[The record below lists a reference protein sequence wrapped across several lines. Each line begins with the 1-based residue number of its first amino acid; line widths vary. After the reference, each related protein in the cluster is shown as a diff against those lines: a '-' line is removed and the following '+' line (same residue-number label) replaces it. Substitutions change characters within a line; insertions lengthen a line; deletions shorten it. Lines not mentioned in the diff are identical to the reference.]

1 MFVKI
6 FKLVEKDLVDLK
18 NFCLMKNKGFMFLL
32 ISNVLLKLFVK
43 IVKIFEKDLLD
54 LKIFGFIR
62 SKSLMLF
69 LIFFGYISG
78 GKLIGYFLLF
88 KGKFVV
94 LKILVKIVKLV
105 EKDILEIFEISLK
118 LISFKSGVLK
128 LKKVL
133 KLIRFYYSV

>member
-6 FKLVEKDLVDLK
+6 VKLVEKDLVDLK
-18 NFCLMKNKGFMFLL
+18 NFCLMKNKSFMFLL
-32 ISNVLLKLFVK
+32 ISNILLKLFLK